1 MPLSVSK
8 ATNSLSR
15 NIVPSLIMA
24 TAIQPIDPAQ
34 SISHK
39 YICMVA
45 GHESQTWKLMLWFGR
60 HKHGGGIGSGM
71 RANAI
76 NSSNGF
82 CSLKDEGAA
91 VAGCGRSTTT
101 DKVTEQ

>member
-1 MPLSVSK
+1 MCL
-8 ATNSLSR
+8 
-15 NIVPSLIMA
+15 
-24 TAIQPIDPAQ
+24 
-34 SISHK
+34 
-39 YICMVA
+39 
-45 GHESQTWKLMLWFGR
+45 LWFGR
-60 HKHGGGIGSGM
+60 HKHQQQE

-91 VAGCGRSTTT
+91 VADCGRSTTT

>member
-1 MPLSVSK
+1 
-8 ATNSLSR
+8 
-15 NIVPSLIMA
+15 
-24 TAIQPIDPAQ
+24 
-34 SISHK
+34 
-39 YICMVA
+39 
-45 GHESQTWKLMLWFGR
+45 MLWFGR
-60 HKHGGGIGSGM
+60 HKHGDGIGIGSGM

-91 VAGCGRSTTT
+91 GCGRSTTT

>member
-1 MPLSVSK
+1 
-8 ATNSLSR
+8 
-15 NIVPSLIMA
+15 
-24 TAIQPIDPAQ
+24 
-34 SISHK
+34 
-39 YICMVA
+39 MVA

-91 VAGCGRSTTT
+91 VVGLLPLTRLQSNKKDCSKRNRESGPGALN
-101 DKVTEQ
+101 V